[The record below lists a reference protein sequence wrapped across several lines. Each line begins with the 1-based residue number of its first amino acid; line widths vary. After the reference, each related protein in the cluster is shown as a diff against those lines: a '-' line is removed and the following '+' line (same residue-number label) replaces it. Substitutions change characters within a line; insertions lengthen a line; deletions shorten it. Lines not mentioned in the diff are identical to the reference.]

1 MTSPSFDNPFG
12 NGKDPATD
20 EEMADFLGGFKKK
33 PEHPM
38 AKRIRELNAKL
49 QDKK

>member
-1 MTSPSFDNPFG
+1 MKPPSFDDMFG
-12 NGKDPATD
+12 GKDKAATD
-20 EEMADFLGGFKKK
+20 EQMADFLGGFSKK

-49 QDKK
+49 QQKK